1 MIEYKVGGPVV
12 PNSGVFT
19 VRVTRPL
26 GGQPDL
32 GLTVNEDLVITE
44 VRRGSL
50 AYRTGSLASGDRLLA
65 IDGEQLDSG
74 DLRQAAQLLHRPG
87 SSVVALTV
95 RKSDLNP
102 KETRYLII
110 CRTFYK
116 NIEFSNINMCPENKI
131 SFLLMFSAKVNLQ
144 KN

>member
-1 MIEYKVGGPVV
+1 MEYKVGGPVV
-12 PNSGVFT
+12 PSSGVFT
-19 VRVTRPL
+19 VRVARPL

-50 AYRTGSLASGDRLLA
+50 AYRTGSLAPGDRLLA
-65 IDGEQLDSG
+65 IDGQKLDPG

-95 RKSDLNP
+95 RKPDPNP
-102 KETRYLII
+102 ETRYH
-110 CRTFYK
+110 RR
-116 NIEFSNINMCPENKI
+116 ENVLCKRI
-131 SFLLMFSAKVNLQ
+131 TVS
-144 KN
+144 